1 MLKDTSTKTDKF
13 SVLNIVYIV
22 IISIYSY
29 QCKNGQFSA
38 HFFQTSRINEQIFA
52 QFYTMIIFEYKMPPH
67 IKVHEI
73 CYNSSIFF
81 I

>member
-1 MLKDTSTKTDKF
+1 MLKDTSTKTAKF

-29 QCKNGQFSA
+29 QCKNGQFST

-52 QFYTMIIFEYKMPPH
+52 HFYTTMIFEYKIPPH
-67 IKVHEI
+67 IKIHEI